1 MFLWVFRIQ
10 GHFLYTFVA
19 TPSPSMSRQFN
30 VDLDDSLPQAVRAQ
44 QRLREAILC
53 GELSAGQRV
62 TELMVV
68 EQLQMSRT
76 PVRTALL
83 RLEQEGLLQALPG
96 GGFAVRVFSE
106 DDVADAIELRGTLE
120 GLVARRAAERG
131 VSADALSQARQGL
144 EELDAQLSAPQLT
157 DALMHS
163 YVRLNASFHQWLVQ
177 AGGSE
182 VLARELE
189 RVCSLPFASP
199 SGFVGLRL
207 QSNPTR
213 DLLIVAQHQHHQVLQ
228 AIEQREGARAEALM
242 REHSRIAQHN
252 LREAMR
258 ESHGSPSGPVHEAP
272 VLALIQRTADGQ
284 RQGRA
289 QGTQRQCA
297 PNGGSTCF

>member
-1 MFLWVFRIQ
+1 MPL
-10 GHFLYTFVA
+10 HLSADT
-19 TPSPSMSRQFN
+19 
-30 VDLDDSLPQAVRAQ
+30 DDGLPQAVRAQ

-53 GELSAGQRV
+53 GELPAGQRV

-83 RLEQEGLLQALPG
+83 RLEQEGLLQSLPS

-131 VSADALSQARQGL
+131 VSADDLSQARRGL
-144 EELDAQLSAPQLT
+144 AELDAHLSEPQLSN
-157 DALMHS
+157 ALMHS
-163 YVRLNASFHQWLVQ
+163 YVRLNADFHHWLAR

-207 QSNPTR
+207 QSSPTR
-213 DLLIVAQHQHHQVLQ
+213 DLLMVAQHQHHQVLQ

-252 LREAMR
+252 LRQALSEAVR
-258 ESHGSPSGPVHEAP
+258 TPSGPVREAP
-272 VLALIQRTADGQ
+272 ALALIQRATDAPRRASGQ
-284 RQGRA
+284 RS
-289 QGTQRQCA
+289 QR
-297 PNGGSTCF
+297 PRDPS

>member
-1 MFLWVFRIQ
+1 MPPN
-10 GHFLYTFVA
+10 
-19 TPSPSMSRQFN
+19 PSA
-30 VDLDDSLPQAVRAQ
+30 DADDSLPQAVRAQ

-53 GELSAGQRV
+53 GELPAGQRV
-62 TELMVV
+62 TELMLV

-83 RLEQEGLLQALPG
+83 RLEQEGLLQSLPG

-131 VSADALSQARQGL
+131 LSPAQLASARQGL
-144 EELDAQLSAPQLT
+144 EELDAHLREPQLS
-157 DALMHS
+157 DALMHN
-163 YVRLNASFHQWLVQ
+163 YARLNAGFHAWLVQ
-177 AGGSE
+177 AGGSP

-207 QSNPTR
+207 QSSPTR
-213 DLLIVAQHQHHQVLQ
+213 DLLVVAQHQHHQVLQ
-228 AIEQREGARAEALM
+228 AIEQREGGRAEALM

-252 LREAMR
+252 LRLSLQETLSTPPGAT
-258 ESHGSPSGPVHEAP
+258 PEAP
-272 VLALIQRTADGQ
+272 ALALIQRASDSPV
-284 RQGRA
+284 RPRSA
-289 QGTQRQCA
+289 PTQRLSH
-297 PNGGSTCF
+297 PS